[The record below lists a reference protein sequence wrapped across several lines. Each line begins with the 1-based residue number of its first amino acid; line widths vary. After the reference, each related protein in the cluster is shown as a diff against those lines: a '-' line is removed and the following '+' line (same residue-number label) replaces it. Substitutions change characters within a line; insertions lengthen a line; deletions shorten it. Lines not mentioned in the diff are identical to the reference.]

1 MVQPMRHI
9 RTSLSRIQRSLD
21 AHIPRRES
29 PSDSTCGPERQVVS
43 AKAKSAGIA
52 VFRGCDSSDYSGRSQ
67 LRWLSR
73 MPSTTESHGTGS
85 DNAGALCSDW
95 SERSCL
101 LFPSTVLV
109 GKRIVGIF
117 RMANTVRAL
126 RDTGHSC
133 CRDGHPLDDPWLSI
147 TKAGCSR

>member
-9 RTSLSRIQRSLD
+9 RTLLSRIQGSLD

-29 PSDSTCGPERQVVS
+29 PSDSTCSPEKQVVS
-43 AKAKSAGIA
+43 VKSKSAGI
-52 VFRGCDSSDYSGRSQ
+52 VLFRGYDSSDYNGRSQ
-67 LRWLSR
+67 LQWPSR
-73 MPSTTESHGTGS
+73 MPPTTESHGTGS
-85 DNAGALCSDW
+85 DNAGALRSDW
-95 SERSCL
+95 SERSRL

-109 GKRIVGIF
+109 GKRIVGIL

-133 CRDGHPLDDPWLSI
+133 CRNGHPLDDPWLSI
-147 TKAGCSR
+147 TKAGCSG